1 MSNRFKYT
9 LLVLLVLIAA
19 PLFAQTVTLK
29 EAYIPLPGGG
39 KAIYGSAGTQTYYQ
53 RQDGLGNIRITTTP
67 SKAIGSSV
75 GVSPFGEN
83 YDDDL
88 PNGLIDMQFQGMGQ
102 ESATAGGVAAGY
114 GGVYVTP
121 NRTYSA
127 IQGRWLSPDP
137 IPGDNAYMYVHN
149 SPILRSDPS
158 GLQDGGGDDG
168 GDCDDGCISYDGGD
182 DGGLDYSDPGIDFGD
197 FGFSGDV
204 GAPGFYGVSNGLYS
218 PGGGRLYPSLVTPDA
233 VIILVYRTPIHG
245 LNDLLY
251 NLPGGLANSP
261 IVMVKGAVQQW
272 GLMETGTP
280 KQLWKELTYRP
291 SWLGPA
297 VAANNGTGFTLGIR
311 APGQTYSQ
319 CLAANSS
326 TYSINNWLPSSA
338 QNGATK
344 FALGNDVSNAL
355 FGDANEGTAG
365 LVVGAGVAAAPLGVG
380 TAGTF
385 GRRTA
390 SIFDLNLSGTT
401 GPAPTILGE
410 TGAAGVVGW
419 VSGAFELKLAADI
432 GATAAEALNC
442 IGHR

>member
-9 LLVLLVLIAA
+9 PLVLLVLIAA

-53 RQDGLGNIRITTTP
+53 RQDGLKNIRITTTP
-67 SKAIGSSV
+67 SKTIGSSV
-75 GVSPFGEN
+75 GVSPFGEE

-149 SPILRSDPS
+149 APILRSDAS

-168 GDCDDGCISYDGGD
+168 GDCDDGCISYDGGG
-182 DGGLDYSDPGIDFGD
+182 DGGFDYSDPGIDFGD

-204 GAPGFYGVSNGLYS
+204 GAPGFYGISQGLYS

-297 VAANNGTGFTLGIR
+297 VAANNGTLFAGVIPPGTLRQLADNAARNGQYGPKTTPPPATRPTLDPNQQPQMNPKEPWWIRLWGLFPGGDGSFTEIPLVIM
-311 APGQTYSQ
+311 P
-319 CLAANSS
+319 AAQSCA
-326 TYSINNWLPSSA
+326 I
-338 QNGATK
+338 
-344 FALGNDVSNAL
+344 LGNCPDM
-355 FGDANEGTAG
+355 
-365 LVVGAGVAAAPLGVG
+365 PYQ
-380 TAGTF
+380 
-385 GRRTA
+385 
-390 SIFDLNLSGTT
+390 
-401 GPAPTILGE
+401 GPI
-410 TGAAGVVGW
+410 
-419 VSGAFELKLAADI
+419 
-432 GATAAEALNC
+432 
-442 IGHR
+442 